1 MPGSVQ
7 RMENIQGWR
16 VVTHEGKAV
25 GHVDGESEAAL
36 VVECGTWPRKAWRA
50 LPKRYAV
57 PTGERSVMM
66 QVSKEMLALSP
77 KLKHGEPV
85 DDAIVQADHR
95 EYADLG
101 PEDLPAQAIVDGRG
115 VLDAERFAGRVKRLG
130 RP

>member
-85 DDAIVQADHR
+85 DDAAVA
-95 EYADLG
+95 AWWG
-101 PEDLPAQAIVDGRG
+101 
-115 VLDAERFAGRVKRLG
+115 LD
-130 RP
+130 